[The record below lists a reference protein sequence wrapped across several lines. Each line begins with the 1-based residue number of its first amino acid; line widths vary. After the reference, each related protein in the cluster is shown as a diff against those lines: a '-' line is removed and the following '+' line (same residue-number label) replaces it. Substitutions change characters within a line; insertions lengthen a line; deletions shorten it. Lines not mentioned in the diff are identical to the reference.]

1 MYLIGYD
8 IGSSSVKAALVDA
21 STGKTLGIEQYPEQ
35 EMPIVAPQPD
45 WAEQHPED
53 WWAAVCAATR
63 KLITQTGISS
73 TEIEAIGIAYQ
84 MHGLVCLDKHGSVLR
99 PSIIWCDSRAVDI
112 GNRAFE
118 QMGQGFCLQHYLN
131 TPGNFTASKLKWV
144 KEHQPEIFE
153 QIDKVMLPG
162 DYIAYRMTGHMN
174 TTVTGLSEGIMWDF
188 HLQKPARDLLH
199 HFGIPDNYLPELV
212 PICGVQGKLTRKAAE
227 ESGLKEGII
236 IGYRAG
242 DQPNNAMALNV
253 LKPGELA
260 ATGGTSGVVYAVS
273 SRPVYDPQQRVNS
286 FAHVNYTPDTPNTG
300 VLLCINGAGSTYR
313 WIRDL
318 LSQNDEKLPY
328 TQLESIGGAVSPGA
342 EGLTILPFG
351 NGAERMLNNGNPG
364 ASIHGLNVNRHGKAH
379 LVRAGLE
386 GIAFAFVQ
394 GISVFEQL
402 GIQGKIIRVG
412 NDNLFQSRIFA
423 QTISDIYGL
432 QIDVYHTTGAIGA
445 AKASGVAI
453 GLYPDL
459 DTALAHQLKPV
470 HQFNPNKPAAELLD
484 AFQRFKGY
492 LNKAL

>member
-1 MYLIGYD
+1 MYLIGFD
-8 IGSSSVKAALVDA
+8 IGSSSVKTALVDA
-21 STGKTLGIEQYPEQ
+21 STGKTMGIAQFPEQ
-35 EMPIVAPQPD
+35 EMPIHAPQAD

-63 KLITQTGISS
+63 KLITQTGVSS

-84 MHGLVCLDKHGSVLR
+84 MHGLVCLDKHGTVLR

-118 QMGQGFCLQHYLN
+118 EMGQEFCLHHYLN

-153 QIDKVMLPG
+153 QIARIMLPG
-162 DYIAYRMTGHMN
+162 DYIAYRMSGTMN

-188 HLQKPARDLLH
+188 QGQKPAVDLLK
-199 HFGIPDNYLPELV
+199 HFGIPDDYLPEIV
-212 PICGVQGKLTRKAAE
+212 PICGVQGKLTRKAAGE
-227 ESGLKEGII
+227 LGLKEGIV

-253 LKPGELA
+253 LQPGELA

-273 SRPVYDPQQRVNS
+273 SKPVYDPEQRVNS
-286 FAHVNYTPDTPNTG
+286 FAHVNYTPETPNTG

-318 LSQNDEKLPY
+318 LSQEHEKLPY
-328 TQLESIGGAVSPGA
+328 AQLESMASVVLPGA

-351 NGAERMLNNGNPG
+351 NGAERMLGNANPG
-364 ASIHGLNVNRHGKAH
+364 ASIHGLNVNRHGRAH
-379 LVRAGLE
+379 LIRSGLE
-386 GIAFAFVQ
+386 GIAFAFLH
-394 GISVFEQL
+394 GISVMEKL
-402 GIQGKIIRVG
+402 GIHGKVIRVG
-412 NDNLFQSRIFA
+412 NDNLFQSPLFA
-423 QTISDIYGL
+423 QTIADISGL

-453 GLYPDL
+453 GIYPDL
-459 DTALAHQLKPV
+459 DAALAH
-470 HQFNPNKPAAELLD
+470 
-484 AFQRFKGY
+484 
-492 LNKAL
+492 